1 MNQSWYENSLY
12 KVISDRLVHL
22 QMMMRNY
29 LYYAII
35 FWWGYKVR
43 MYSVKVRLCELPR
56 LRVSNTSKL
65 QTWGFSVHD
74 CDRFDYIMCDYAF
87 LGVHMAPCDAAV
99 HTKLP
104 YLSDSNSSVN
114 CHVIWSALYQL
125 HLVKSETARAFI
137 PKEFRLVE
145 AFGYTLG
152 GFFLA
157 SYEDS
162 PAGVFDEL
170 VVIAGT
176 VWNPP
181 TSCAWAARVLVNS
194 GDACDH
200 GRKEV
205 GLPSQVAKFSKKITA
220 VPRQRKSKFSGFLDK
235 IGLGTASSSTKSCM
249 DVLVTETN
257 DRSTTDICNINLTAV
272 VPGMKFDKWKGPAI
286 KMSLPSFSGRTE
298 YNPSLLKYS
307 CNIEC
312 RVRAVRA
319 AKVSRPSLTS
329 KQDAEESLS
338 EHERQNLTISV
349 MLSKP
354 ILALEFSC
362 LSMQVEAP
370 VVVSQHSTSRFATT
384 VTD

>member
-1 MNQSWYENSLY
+1 MEVAETKCS
-12 KVISDRLVHL
+12 SD
-22 QMMMRNY
+22 Y
-29 LYYAII
+29 GKPPWI
-35 FWWGYKVR
+35 FKG
-43 MYSVKVRLCELPR
+43 
-56 LRVSNTSKL
+56 
-65 QTWGFSVHD
+65 
-74 CDRFDYIMCDYAF
+74 
-87 LGVHMAPCDAAV
+87 
-99 HTKLP
+99 
-104 YLSDSNSSVN
+104 
-114 CHVIWSALYQL
+114 SALYQL

-162 PAGVFDEL
+162 PAGFFDEL

-181 TSCAWAARVLVNS
+181 TSCAWAAKVLVNS

-200 GRKEV
+200 GRKKV

-220 VPRQRKSKFSGFLDK
+220 VPRRRKSKFSGFLDK
-235 IGLGTASSSTKSCM
+235 IGLGTASSSTEDCM

-257 DRSTTDICNINLTAV
+257 GPSTIDICNINLTTL

-298 YNPSLLKYS
+298 YNPNLLKYS

-319 AKVSRPSLTS
+319 AEVSRPSLSS
-329 KQDAEESLS
+329 KHDTEESLS
-338 EHERQNLTISV
+338 EHDRRNLSISV

-354 ILALEFSC
+354 LLALELGC
-362 LSMQVEAP
+362 LKMQVEAP
-370 VVVSQHSTSRFATT
+370 VVVSHHSTSRFAAIDTN
-384 VTD
+384 